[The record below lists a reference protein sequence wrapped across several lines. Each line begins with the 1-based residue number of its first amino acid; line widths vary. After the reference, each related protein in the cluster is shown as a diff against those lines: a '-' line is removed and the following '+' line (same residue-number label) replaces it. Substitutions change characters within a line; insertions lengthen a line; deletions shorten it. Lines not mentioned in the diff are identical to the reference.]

1 MTVRIEKKGKVWTVI
16 HSRREARNAMD
27 PQSADALVE
36 AFIAFDRDREA
47 AVAVLW
53 GEGGAFCA
61 GWDLKYCASVVENP
75 GALQEIA
82 YPLDERVRENGQLPR
97 GPLGPTRLELD
108 KPVIAA
114 VAGPAVAGGFELALW
129 CDVRVMEQSAYFGVY
144 CRRWGVPL
152 VDGGTVRLPRIVGT
166 GRALEI
172 ILTGRKVPAEEAL
185 RIGACE
191 HVVPDGSSREFAEA
205 MAHEIARFPQLCT
218 RADRRSVYMQ
228 QGLSVREA
236 MRREWYNGLPA
247 FWAEGA
253 AGAARFAA
261 GKGRH
266 GDFREI

>member
-16 HSRREARNAMD
+16 HSRPEARNAMD

-36 AFIAFDRDREA
+36 AFVAFDRDPEA
-47 AVAVLW
+47 AAAVLW

-61 GWDLKYCASVVENP
+61 GWDLKYGASLVENP
-75 GALQEIA
+75 EMLHEID
-82 YPLDERVRENGQLPR
+82 YPLDDRQPIPR

-152 VDGGTVRLPRIVGT
+152 IDGGTVRLPRIVGV
-166 GRALEI
+166 GRAMEI

-191 HVVPDGSSREFAEA
+191 QVVEDGRSREYAEA
-205 MAHEIARFPQLCT
+205 MAHEIARFPQACT
-218 RADRRSVYMQ
+218 RADRRSVYSQ

-236 MRREWYNGLPA
+236 MRKEWYNGMPA
-247 FWAEGA
+247 FIAEGA
-253 AGAARFAA
+253 AGAKRFAE

-266 GDFREI
+266 GDFRDL

>member
-1 MTVRIEKKGKVWTVI
+1 MTVRIEKKGRVWTVI
-16 HSRREARNAMD
+16 HSRPEARNAMD
-27 PQSADALVE
+27 PESADALVG
-36 AFIAFDRDREA
+36 AFSAFERDPEA

-61 GWDLKYCASVVENP
+61 GWDLKHCAALLENP
-75 GALQEIA
+75 KLLNEIDF
-82 YPLDERVRENGQLPR
+82 PLDERRPIPR

-129 CDVRVMEQSAYFGVY
+129 CDVRVMEESAYFGVY

-152 VDGGTVRLPRIVGT
+152 IDGGTVRLPRLVGA
-166 GRALEI
+166 GRAMEI
-172 ILTGRKVPAEEAL
+172 VLTGRKVPAQEAL

-191 HVVPDGSSREFAEA
+191 KVVPDGKSREHAEA
-205 MAHEIARFPQLCT
+205 MAHEIARFPQACT

-236 MRREWYNGLPA
+236 MRREWYNGVPA

-266 GDFREI
+266 GDFSDI

>member
-1 MTVRIEKKGKVWTVI
+1 MAVRVEKKGKVWTVI

-27 PQSADALVE
+27 PESANALVD
-36 AFIAFDRDREA
+36 AFVAFDRDKEA

-61 GWDLKYCASVVENP
+61 GWDLKFGASLLKDP
-75 GALQEIA
+75 TPLDEIA
-82 YPLDERVRENGQLPR
+82 YPLDERVGENGQLPR

-129 CDVRVMEQSAYFGVY
+129 CDVRVMERSAYFGVY

-152 VDGGTVRLPRIVGT
+152 IDGGTVRLPRIVGT

-191 HVVPDGSSREFAEA
+191 HVVPDGTSREFAEA
-205 MAHEIARFPQLCT
+205 MAHEISRFPQACT
-218 RADRRSVYMQ
+218 RADRRSVYAQ
-228 QGLSVREA
+228 QGCSIREG
-236 MRREWYNGLPA
+236 MRREWYNGIPA
-247 FWAEGA
+247 FHAEGA
-253 AGAARFAA
+253 AGAKRFAE

-266 GDFREI
+266 GDFSDI

>member
-1 MTVRIEKKGKVWTVI
+1 
-16 HSRREARNAMD
+16 MD
-27 PQSADALVE
+27 PASAQALVAAFE
-36 AFIAFDRDREA
+36 AFERDANA

-61 GWDLKYCASVVENP
+61 GWDLKYCASLTKNP
-75 GALQEIA
+75 SELHAID
-82 YPLDERVRENGQLPR
+82 YPLDDRRPIPR

-129 CDVRVMEQSAYFGVY
+129 CDVRVMEESAYFGVY

-152 VDGGTVRLPRIVGT
+152 VDGGTVRLPRIVGM

-172 ILTGRKVPAEEAL
+172 ILTGRKVPAQEAL

-191 HVVPDGSSREFAEA
+191 HIVPEGKSREFAEA
-205 MAHEIARFPQLCT
+205 MAHEIARFPQACM
-218 RADRRSVYMQ
+218 RADRRSAYAQ
-228 QGLSVREA
+228 QGRTLREA
-236 MRREWYNGLPA
+236 LRTEWYNGFPA
-247 FWAEGA
+247 FVAEGA
-253 AGAARFAA
+253 EGAERFAS

-266 GDFREI
+266 GDFRDI

>member
-1 MTVRIEKKGKVWTVI
+1 MAVRIEKKGKVWTVI
-16 HSRREARNAMD
+16 HSRPEARNAMD
-27 PQSADALVE
+27 PESADALVS
-36 AFIAFDRDREA
+36 AFQSFDKNPDA

-61 GWDLKYCASVVENP
+61 GWDLKYGASLLKDP
-75 GALQEIA
+75 TPIHEID
-82 YPLDERVRENGQLPR
+82 YPLDDRKAIPR

-152 VDGGTVRLPRIVGT
+152 IDGGTVRLPRIVGM

-191 HVVPDGSSREFAEA
+191 HVVPDGKSREFAEA
-205 MAHEIARFPQLCT
+205 MAHEIARFPQACT
-218 RADRRSVYMQ
+218 RADRRSAYAQ
-228 QGLSVREA
+228 QGLSLREA
-236 MRREWYNGLPA
+236 MRKEWYNGIPA
-247 FWAEGA
+247 FKAEGA
-253 AGAARFAA
+253 AGAARFSS

-266 GDFREI
+266 GDFGNI

>member
-1 MTVRIEKKGKVWTVI
+1 MTVRIEKQGRVWTVI
-16 HSRREARNAMD
+16 HSRPEARNAMD
-27 PQSADALVE
+27 PESANALVE
-36 AFIAFDRDREA
+36 AFNTFDRDREA

-61 GWDLKYCASVVENP
+61 GWDLKYCASIIDRPE
-75 GALQEIA
+75 ALHAID
-82 YPLDERVRENGQLPR
+82 YPLDDRTPIPR

-129 CDVRVMEQSAYFGVY
+129 CDVRVMEASAYFGVY

-152 VDGGTVRLPRIVGT
+152 VDGGTVRLPRTVGM

-191 HVVPDGSSREFAEA
+191 HVVAEGRAREFAEA
-205 MAHEIARFPQLCT
+205 MAQEIARFPQACV
-218 RADRRSVYMQ
+218 RADRRSAYAQ
-228 QGLSVREA
+228 QGLTQREA
-236 MRREWYNGLPA
+236 MRKEWYNGYPA
-247 FWAEGA
+247 FVADGA
-253 AGAARFAA
+253 AGAARFAS

-266 GDFREI
+266 GDFRDI